1 MSIGTGYCGHFQI
14 TFQNKP
20 DPYVGIMINYHE
32 ELRDP
37 ENNIHPESIIAIDGR
52 KISKLSPEEIQAVSQ
67 IK

>member
-1 MSIGTGYCGHFQI
+1 M
-14 TFQNKP
+14 P

-32 ELRDP
+32 ELRDQ

-52 KISKLSPEEIQAVSQ
+52 NTSKLSPEEIQAVSQ